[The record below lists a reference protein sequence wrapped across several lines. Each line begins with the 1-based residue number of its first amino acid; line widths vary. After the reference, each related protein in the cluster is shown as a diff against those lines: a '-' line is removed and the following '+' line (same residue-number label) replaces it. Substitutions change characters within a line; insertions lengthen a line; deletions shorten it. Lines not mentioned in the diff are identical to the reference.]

1 MADMDTRTADERTAV
16 TALGEVLLS
25 WRYLLG
31 GALLGLIAG
40 MALIWLAFWTNNVD
54 GRPSFYSFLQTPY
67 RETLVGT
74 VLGQLAE
81 GVLLGV
87 GLLAVV
93 GLLLLVRSLERR
105 VVEPYYRGD
114 APDRG

>member
-1 MADMDTRTADERTAV
+1 MADMDIRTADERTA
-16 TALGEVLLS
+16 ALGEVLLS

-31 GALLGLIAG
+31 GALLALIAG
-40 MALIWLAFWTNNVD
+40 MALIWLGYWALAD
-54 GRPSFYSFLQTPY
+54 ERPSFEY
-67 RETLVGT
+67 LVGT
-74 VLGQLAE
+74 ALSQLGQ

-114 APDRG
+114 APDQR